1 MSGHLKRMVAPA
13 SWRLARKEETF
24 ITKTR
29 AGPHDA
35 GALPIAVWLRDRMGL
50 ARTMKEVKLILSS
63 RSVLVNGRPCRDPR
77 MGIGIFDIIS
87 IPTTDQHYR
96 VLLDKK
102 GRIVTVPVDG
112 EAAKTR
118 LARVAKKTVVTG
130 GKVQL
135 NLAHGANVLAADHS
149 VKSKDSVVLSLE
161 PENRF
166 AVVDHFPFAVGNMA
180 MVIGGR
186 HAGRIGRITG
196 ITPIPGGTPNKV
208 TLEDATDGESF
219 ETIDGYCYMV
229 GRETPAL
236 SSWGIEA

>member
-1 MSGHLKRMVAPA
+1 MSGHLKRMVAPS

-29 AGPHDA
+29 AGPHNA
-35 GALPIAVWLRDRMGL
+35 GALPITVWLRDRMGL
-50 ARTMKEVKLILSS
+50 AQTMKEVKLILSS

-87 IPTTDQHYR
+87 IPKTDQHYR

-102 GRIVTVPVDG
+102 GRIITVPVDG
-112 EAAKTR
+112 DAAKTR

-135 NLAHGANVLAADHS
+135 NLAHGANILADDHS
-149 VKSKDSVVLSLE
+149 VKAKDSVVLSLE

-166 AVVDHFPFAVGNMA
+166 ALVDHFPFAVGNMA

-186 HAGRIGRITG
+186 HAGRIGRITE
-196 ITPIPGGTPNKV
+196 ITQIPGGTPNKIA
-208 TLEDATDGESF
+208 LEDATDGTPF
-219 ETIDGYCYMV
+219 ETIDDYCYMV